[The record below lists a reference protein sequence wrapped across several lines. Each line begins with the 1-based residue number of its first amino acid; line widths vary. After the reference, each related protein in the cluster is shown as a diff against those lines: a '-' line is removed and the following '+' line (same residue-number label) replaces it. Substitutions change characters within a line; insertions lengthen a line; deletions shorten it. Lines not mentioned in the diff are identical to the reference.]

1 MTTEQ
6 ANATAAEAEFDVI
19 GTRPIR
25 HDGPDK
31 VTGRARYAADIH
43 PPGWLVGKVLRSPHA
58 HAIIRSIDATRVLAI
73 PGVKAVVTAADFP
86 EVSAEI
92 ADQEEGAT
100 VNYGFYSRNV
110 MAREK
115 ALYCGHAV
123 AAVAATSA
131 GAADQALAAL
141 DVDYEVLPPVLNADD
156 AMREGAPLLHDRLVT
171 LANPNMRQ
179 GGWGDA
185 GETPSNVS
193 NRFEFSLGDP
203 DGRVRPGRRDCGA
216 GVPHPPGTSRL
227 HRAALGHGAVEYRWQ
242 RDHLG
247 QQPKPFRPSRPYRR
261 YPRRS
266 MCPA

>member
-6 ANATAAEAEFDVI
+6 ANPVPAESEFDVI

-58 HAIIRSIDATRVLAI
+58 HAVIRGIDATRALAI
-73 PGVKAVVTAADFP
+73 PGVKAVVTSADLP
-86 EVSAEI
+86 DVSAEI
-92 ADQEEGAT
+92 ADQEEGMT

-123 AAVAATSA
+123 AAVAATSS
-131 GAADQALAAL
+131 GAAEAALAAL

-156 AMREGAPLLHDRLVT
+156 AMRD
-171 LANPNMRQ
+171 
-179 GGWGDA
+179 DA
-185 GETPSNVS
+185 
-193 NRFEFSLGDP
+193 
-203 DGRVRPGRRDCGA
+203 
-216 GVPHPPGTSRL
+216 
-227 HRAALGHGAVEYRWQ
+227 HRSA
-242 RDHLG
+242 
-247 QQPKPFRPSRPYRR
+247 
-261 YPRRS
+261 
-266 MCPA
+266 